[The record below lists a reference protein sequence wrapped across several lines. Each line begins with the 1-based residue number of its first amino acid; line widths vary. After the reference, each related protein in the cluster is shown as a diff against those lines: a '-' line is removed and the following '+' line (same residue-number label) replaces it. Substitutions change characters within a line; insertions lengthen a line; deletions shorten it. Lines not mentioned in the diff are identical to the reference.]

1 MVAIVIKYVN
11 NLKELFKFPRPHPAR
26 VKLIVDADVS
36 AVADGVEAGAGASAE
51 ARDGAGASAEARYGA
66 GTSAGTSTDTSANAY
81 KSFSFCKFV
90 SLQVVRSFYKYVIF
104 GHVDIFYLK
113 MFLILDSTF

>member
-1 MVAIVIKYVN
+1 MVTIVIKYVN

-51 ARDGAGASAEARYGA
+51 ARYG
-66 GTSAGTSTDTSANAY
+66 AGTSTDTSANAY
-81 KSFSFCKFV
+81 KSFPFCKFV

-104 GHVDIFYLK
+104 GHVDIFYPK
-113 MFLILDSTF
+113 MFLFLDSRF

>member
-1 MVAIVIKYVN
+1 MVTIVIKYVN

-66 GTSAGTSTDTSANAY
+66 GTSTDTSANAY
-81 KSFSFCKFV
+81 KSFPFCKFV

-104 GHVDIFYLK
+104 GHVDIFYPK
-113 MFLILDSTF
+113 MFLFLDKIEA

>member
-51 ARDGAGASAEARYGA
+51 ARYG
-66 GTSAGTSTDTSANAY
+66 AGTSTDTSANAY
-81 KSFSFCKFV
+81 KSFPFCKFV

-104 GHVDIFYLK
+104 WPRGHFLSKNVSNFGFY
-113 MFLILDSTF
+113 ILRQLLAVQK